1 MVPYLAPYQES
12 TIQLRTDTLP
22 DDVEL
27 ESNSHKVVPT
37 RGAIVRA
44 RFSTAVG
51 KRLMMTLT
59 NSQGKPIPFG
69 AVVSQNAISSIVG
82 D

>member
-1 MVPYLAPYQES
+1 YAVVPYLTPYQES
-12 TIQLRTDTLP
+12 NIQLRPDTLP

-44 RFSTAVG
+44 RFTTAVG
-51 KRLMMTLT
+51 KRLMMTLKDA
-59 NSQGKPIPFG
+59 QGKPVPFG
-69 AVVSQNAISSIVG
+69 AIVSQN
-82 D
+82 